1 MTDLHEAAEELRKK
15 RSDTSLIN
23 FLQNNRVSVVYLGE
37 TRSWVARS
45 PDSWQEG
52 RGNSLR
58 SAIIDLE
65 RRMYGRG

>member
-15 RSDTSLIN
+15 RSDTSLMN
-23 FLQNNRVSVVYLGE
+23 FMQNHRVSVVYLGE
-37 TRSWVARS
+37 TRRWIAKSS
-45 PDSWQEG
+45 DSLQEG

-65 RRMYGRG
+65 RRMYDRG